1 MQCLYSKIFG
11 IQYNGKHI
19 AGGAEDTSYLAA
31 GRYRTGLTGCIAE
44 LSVGN
49 MVNINLLHV
58 AERGRNID
66 SCEAP

>member
-1 MQCLYSKIFG
+1 MGDVILCP
-11 IQYNGKHI
+11 
-19 AGGAEDTSYLAA
+19 GGAEDTSYLAS